1 MKFLIRFVLLHC
13 ILNPLFSQDDPC
25 KFYFEPTHIDTPAA
39 KPKTKNIHYTLIS
52 NVNLSAL
59 KLENASFA
67 QAQSFKISLSSI
79 INAKTD
85 VKMKKCIINIELNDL
100 SGFDWVPDSVFQF
113 NKDLINFKFSIQ
125 PPEKKKV
132 VLNFNSIAQS
142 QKVRT
147 FISSSDSMGRPLKK
161 QNAGFFSPG
170 TMLINGGLSYSGN
183 TSNKVEFGFASIKIN
198 CIANRKLYSI
208 LNTIEVAG
216 IPIEK
221 GYLLTGGLSL
231 QSALEKNFGS
241 LLTWENSSVW
251 FYPIGKEPKLEVQIK
266 NALIWKPISNL
277 QACLRTNYSYDEKRW
292 PPGLWSAEFTLGVV
306 FNQSN

>member
-1 MKFLIRFVLLHC
+1 MKFIIRIILFHC
-13 ILNPLFSQDDPC
+13 ILNPLLSQDDPC
-25 KFYFEPTHIDTPAA
+25 KFYIKPTYIDSTTA
-39 KPKTKNIHYTLIS
+39 KPKTTSIQYSLIS
-52 NVNLSAL
+52 NINLSAF
-59 KLENASFA
+59 KLENASFN
-67 QAQSFKISLSSI
+67 QARSFKIALSSN

-85 VKMKKCIINIELNDL
+85 IQTKHCIINIELSDL
-100 SGFDWVPDSVFQF
+100 SGFDWIPDSVFQF
-113 NKDLINFKFSIQ
+113 NKDLVNFKFSIQ

-170 TMLINGGLSYSGN
+170 IMLINGGLSYSGN
-183 TSNKVEFGFASIKIN
+183 ASNKVEFGLASFKIN

-208 LNTIEVAG
+208 QNTHELAG

-221 GYLLTGGLSL
+221 GYLLTGGLNL

-266 NALIWKPISNL
+266 NALIWKPVSNL

-292 PPGLWSAEFTLGVV
+292 PPGLWSAEFTLGFV

>member
-1 MKFLIRFVLLHC
+1 MKFLIQIVLIHC

-25 KFYFEPTHIDTPAA
+25 KFSINPIKIDTSSAN
-39 KPKTKNIHYTLIS
+39 PKTKNIQYALIS

-59 KLENASFA
+59 KLENASFN
-67 QAQSFKISLSSI
+67 QARSFKIALSSN

-85 VKMKKCIINIELNDL
+85 IKMKQCMINIELNDL
-100 SGFDWVPDSVFQF
+100 SGFDWIPDSVFQF
-113 NKDLINFKFSIQ
+113 NKDLVNFKFSIQ

-170 TMLINGGLSYSGN
+170 IMLINGGLSYSGN
-183 TSNKVEFGFASIKIN
+183 ASNKVEFGLASFKIN

-208 LNTIEVAG
+208 QNTHELAG

-221 GYLLTGGLSL
+221 GYLLTGGLNL

-251 FYPIGKEPKLEVQIK
+251 FYPIGKEPRLEVQIK
-266 NALIWKPISNL
+266 NALIWKPVSSL

-292 PPGLWSAEFTLGVV
+292 PPGLWSAEFTLGFV

>member
-1 MKFLIRFVLLHC
+1 MKPIICIVLFHC
-13 ILNPLFSQDDPC
+13 ILNPIFSQDDPC
-25 KFYFEPTHIDTPAA
+25 KFHIEPTHVVSPLA
-39 KPKTKNIHYTLIS
+39 KPKTTNIQHAIIS
-52 NVNLSAL
+52 NVNFSAL
-59 KLENASFA
+59 KLENASLSK
-67 QAQSFKISLSSI
+67 QSFKLSLSSN

-85 VKMKKCIINIELNDL
+85 VKVKQCIINIELNDL
-100 SGFDWVPDSVFQF
+100 SGFDWIPDSVFQF
-113 NKDLINFKFSIQ
+113 NKDLVNFKFSIQ

-147 FISSSDSMGRPLKK
+147 FISSSDSMGRPIKK

-170 TMLINGGLSYSGN
+170 TMLLNGGLSYSGN
-183 TSNKVEFGFASIKIN
+183 ARNKIEFGLASFKIN

-208 LNTIEVAG
+208 QNTNELAG

-221 GYLLTGGLSL
+221 GYLLTGGLNL
-231 QSALEKNFGS
+231 QSSLEKNFGN
-241 LLTWENSSVW
+241 LLTWENSSIW
-251 FYPIGKEPKLEVQIK
+251 FYSIGKEQKLEVQIK
-266 NALIWKPISNL
+266 NALIWKPVSNL

-292 PPGLWSAEFTLGVV
+292 PPGLWSAEFSLGFV

>member
-1 MKFLIRFVLLHC
+1 MKFIIPIVLFHY
-13 ILNPLFSQDDPC
+13 ILNPLLSQDDPC
-25 KFYFEPTHIDTPAA
+25 KFYIKPTYIDSTTE
-39 KPKTKNIHYTLIS
+39 KPKTTSAQHTLNSNI
-52 NVNLSAL
+52 NLSAF
-59 KLENASFA
+59 KLENASFT
-67 QAQSFKISLSSI
+67 QTRSFQISLSSN

-85 VKMKKCIINIELNDL
+85 VKMKGCMINIELNDM
-100 SGFDWVPDSVFQF
+100 SGFDWIPDSVFQF
-113 NKDLINFKFSIQ
+113 NKDLVNFKFAIQ

-132 VLNFNSIAQS
+132 VMNFNSIAQS

-147 FISSSDSMGRPLKK
+147 FVSTIDSMGRPIRK
-161 QNAGFFSPG
+161 QSTGFFSPG
-170 TMLINGGLSYSGN
+170 TLLINGGLSYSGN
-183 TSNKVEFGFASIKIN
+183 ARNKVEFGLASFKVN
-198 CIANRKLYSI
+198 CMANRKLNSI
-208 LNTIEVAG
+208 QNTNELAG

-221 GYLLTGGLSL
+221 GYLLTGGVNL

-266 NALIWKPISNL
+266 NALIWKPVSNL

-292 PPGLWSAEFTLGVV
+292 PPGLWSAEFTLGFV